1 MNYRLFAV
9 FLVAGLERGLAAVG
23 DRYAFERVL
32 PEPRVCIQD
41 GCLQGKYFNGLD
53 GGRYEGYLGV
63 PFAKPPVGKLRFKNP
78 VRNDPWVGDYDATWQ
93 RSRCL
98 QKNDIRPLQTVQ
110 GSEDCL
116 YLNVFRPK
124 NVTGPLPV
132 IFFIHGGAFAAGSSS
147 MGEFGPERFMDTGK
161 VILVIAQ
168 YRLGVFGF
176 LSTEDRASPGNYGLK
191 DQLFALR
198 WTQRN
203 IAYFGGDPNLVTI
216 VGQSAGSSSVQ
227 YHMVSPQS
235 KGLFA
240 RAVSMSGSALGS
252 RYYSVD
258 QLALARR
265 QAEAVGISNA
275 SSLSTE
281 RLVDALREV
290 DGLELARSIDKL
302 KYFYVHPILQWHPTI
317 ERYVDEETFI
327 SEDPREV
334 WRSGRYHQVPY
345 TMGFLP
351 NDGAY
356 TSAILLSNSS
366 LLNELNENSADYIPR
381 LVAVNHPTS
390 VQMLKDRF
398 FPDGSNDRW
407 LTEKN
412 VGNLETMLSEG
423 QIIHG
428 VVLGAKQ
435 ILAVNNRTAPLSV
448 YYFNFRGPYSQS
460 YYNSYTQGDFGVS
473 HADELLYL
481 FRASEL
487 FPDFK
492 VGSPAWY
499 TAKLF
504 VEYLVYIAY
513 NGVAGL
519 PCTADSC
526 PLLEFTNS
534 EDVSRPVKLNL
545 IDGFDEEK
553 FAFWSNLYA
562 VQNSVST

>member
-1 MNYRLFAV
+1 MNYQLFAV
-9 FLVAGLERGLAAVG
+9 FLVGFAARLDRGLAAIG
-23 DRYAFERVL
+23 DRYAFERIL
-32 PEPRVCIQD
+32 PEPRVCIHD

-53 GGRYEGYLGV
+53 GDRYEGYLGV

-78 VRNDPWVGDYDATWQ
+78 VRNDPWDGDYDA
-93 RSRCL
+93 
-98 QKNDIRPLQTVQ
+98 
-110 GSEDCL
+110 SEDCL
-116 YLNVFRPK
+116 YLNVFRPR

-132 IFFIHGGAFAAGSSS
+132 IFFIHGGAFTAGSSS

-161 VILVIAQ
+161 VILVISQ

-203 IAYFGGDPNLVTI
+203 IAHFSGDPNLVTI

-265 QAEAVGISNA
+265 QAGAVGISNA

-290 DGLELARSIDKL
+290 DGLELAKSIDKL
-302 KYFYVHPILQWHPTI
+302 KYFYVHPILRWHPTI
-317 ERYVDEETFI
+317 ERYVDGETFI

-366 LLNELNENSADYIPR
+366 LLNELNEKSADYIPR

-390 VQMLKDRF
+390 VRMLKNRF

-412 VGNLETMLSEG
+412 VGNLET
-423 QIIHG
+423 
-428 VVLGAKQ
+428 
-435 ILAVNNRTAPLSV
+435 
-448 YYFNFRGPYSQS
+448 
-460 YYNSYTQGDFGVS
+460 
-473 HADELLYL
+473 
-481 FRASEL
+481 
-487 FPDFK
+487 
-492 VGSPAWY
+492 
-499 TAKLF
+499 LF
-504 VEYLVYIAY
+504 VEYIVYIAY

-534 EDVSRPVKLNL
+534 YDASRPVKLNL

-562 VQNSVST
+562 VQNSVNT